1 MKRLFAIF
9 GGLVFLLL
17 VVVAGFGVW
26 IATFDANENK
36 DWIAGKFREQTGREL
51 TLGGNIDIS
60 FYPWLGVTADTV
72 SISNAPDF
80 STTPLLAANHLEF
93 RIKLLPLLSSR
104 YEIDTVKL
112 DGVRVNLE
120 VLGSGQNNWSGLTGA
135 PADTAAVPAVEPR
148 PGDSA
153 VLNNLVIGGVSITD
167 TSLVYDD
174 QFANTHYEI
183 NQLNVSIGEL
193 VYGAPLDIQMT
204 LEAASRTPELAA
216 DMAING
222 TVLYDR
228 DQGRY
233 DLNPLALTATLRG
246 PGVPAGA
253 AELKL
258 NTALS
263 MDIDE
268 DTLTLNDV
276 VLDALGTHLVAQ
288 VEAARVQTATPAVN
302 ATLEV
307 NGTDL
312 AVLFRVLEQ
321 NELAARI
328 SSLDSSFS
336 VTGSVEAD
344 LRSGTLNIP
353 ALQARLLNADIRG
366 DMQVSAFNTDT
377 PVLSGNLSAAGP
389 DLPTLI
395 EVVGMV
401 QGGSTS
407 ALSQTGRDLGRV
419 LDKSFRVQTRFSA
432 DMQEA
437 TVAVPEFALNL
448 FGSTIN
454 GNIDA
459 SNINDSKAL
468 QATGELNAQGPDLP
482 LLLQIAGEV
491 LGGRESALY
500 RYGDKLRLGVRER
513 AFTFNTGFSADLARG
528 NIELPALTADLLGFN
543 VNAKLNARDMQG
555 SNGLVSGS
563 LALTGDNLN
572 EVLTALDQPKLGEV
586 AQSMDLTLE
595 VGGSS
600 SNLRVSPLRM
610 NVVLSGRQIPDS
622 PQTLA
627 FDAETVMNLDNKSLQ
642 ADAFS
647 LSGLGLD
654 LSGNVSATNLD
665 TAPSY
670 SGQLN
675 VPAFSARRFLQQLNL
690 ELPPMTDASVLEKVA
705 LTSAFG
711 GTASSFNLNNMTL
724 VVDESTVTGS
734 FAVTDLATLATNFTV
749 NIDKLN
755 ADRYMAPATTEP
767 ESTTAEASPLPV
779 EELRALSVQG
789 SLNIGELTI
798 NRLNMRD
805 IEMQLNAA
813 DGDLAL
819 YPFKASLYEGSFD
832 GDIRLNAK
840 GATPS
845 ASVTTTL
852 NKVNLEPLLQD
863 FMDSTLITGIGN
875 IQLSLTGS
883 GADTAAIKRNLN
895 GNGSLQLQDGV
906 LSGVD
911 VSAVL
916 TSIETMIRNRKA
928 QALPQGGSTPFEES
942 AATLSIRDGVISTN
956 DLAVKAPGWKL
967 SGNGMLVDLAS
978 DEINFNL
985 LVDVDE
991 STVTSEETEYNLGGY
1006 SLPIEC
1012 TGAINSPRCLPDA
1025 KQILAATLGSAVQ
1038 QRLGEFL
1045 QDRLGGGQQQQQ
1057 QTVPT
1062 TDSTTETQ
1070 QLQPEQQTAPAP
1082 EAAPEAAPETAP
1094 EQEEQDLEDQL
1105 INRALDRFLR

>member
-9 GGLVFLLL
+9 GGLVCLLL
-17 VVVAGFGVW
+17 VVLAGFGIW
-26 IATFDANENK
+26 LATFDANENK
-36 DWIAGKFREQTGREL
+36 DWIAGKFREATGRDL

-60 FYPWLGVTADTV
+60 FYPWLGVTAETV
-72 SISNAPDF
+72 SVGNAPDF
-80 STTPLLAANHLEF
+80 SATPLLAANHLEF

-120 VLGSGQNNWSGLTGA
+120 VLGSGQNNWSALAGA
-135 PADTAAVPAVEPR
+135 PAATATVPAVEPS

-153 VLNNLVIGGVSITD
+153 WLNNLVLGGVSITD

-183 NQLNVSIGEL
+183 NQLNASIGALE
-193 VYGAPLDIQMT
+193 YGAPLDIRMT
-204 LEAASRTPELAA
+204 LQAASRTPELAA
-216 DMAING
+216 DMAVNG

-233 DLNPLALTATLRG
+233 DLNPLALTATLSG

-258 NTALS
+258 GTALS
-263 MDIDE
+263 MDLDE

-328 SSLDSSFS
+328 SSVDSSFS

-353 ALQARLLNADIRG
+353 ALQARLLNADIRSEL
-366 DMQVSAFNTDT
+366 QVSAFNTDT

-401 QGGSTS
+401 QGGSSS
-407 ALSQTGRDLGRV
+407 ALSQTGRDLAQMPEKG
-419 LDKSFRVQTRFSA
+419 FRVQTRFSA
-432 DMQEA
+432 NMQDA

-454 GNIDA
+454 GKVDA
-459 SNINDSKAL
+459 SNIKDSKAL

-482 LLLQIAGEV
+482 LLLQIAGQL

-500 RYGDKLRLGVRER
+500 QYGDKLRLGVRER
-513 AFTFNTGFSADLARG
+513 AFTVNTGFSADLARG

-555 SNGLVSGS
+555 SNGIVSGS

-572 EVLTALDQPKLGEV
+572 EVLTALDQPQLGEV
-586 AQSMDLTLE
+586 AQSMELTVE
-595 VGGSS
+595 VAGSS

-627 FDAETVMNLDNKSLQ
+627 FAAEAVMNLDNKSLQ
-642 ADAFS
+642 ADTFS

-654 LSGNVSATNLD
+654 LSGNASATNLD
-665 TAPSY
+665 SAPSY
-670 SGQLN
+670 SGALN
-675 VPAFSARRFLQQLNL
+675 IPAFNARRFLQQLNIP
-690 ELPPMTDASVLEKVA
+690 LPPMTDDTVLGKVA
-705 LTSAFG
+705 LNSAFG

-734 FAVTDLATLATNFTV
+734 FAVSDIATLATNFVV
-749 NIDKLN
+749 NVDKLN

-767 ESTTAEASPLPV
+767 ESTSAEASPLPV

-789 SLNIGELTI
+789 TLNVDELTI

-813 DGDLAL
+813 GGDLAL

-832 GDIRLNAK
+832 GDIRLNTK
-840 GATPS
+840 GETPS

-852 NKVNLEPLLQD
+852 TKVNLEPLLQD
-863 FMDSTLITGIGN
+863 FMDSTLVTGIGN

-895 GNGSLQLQDGV
+895 GNGSLQLEDGV

-911 VSAVL
+911 VAAVL

-942 AATLSIRDGVISTN
+942 AATLSILDGVISTN
-956 DLAVKAPGWKL
+956 DLVVQAPGWKL

-978 DEINFNL
+978 DQINFNL

-991 STVTSEETEYNLGGY
+991 STVTSADTEYNLGGY

-1045 QDRLGGGQQQQQ
+1045 QERLGGGQQQ
-1057 QTVPT
+1057 TPAAT
-1062 TDSTTETQ
+1062 PDSTTEAQ
-1070 QLQPEQQTAPAP
+1070 QLQPEQQTTPAPETAP
-1082 EAAPEAAPETAP
+1082 EAAPE
-1094 EQEEQDLEDQL
+1094 EEDLEDQL
-1105 INRALDRFLR
+1105 IKGALDRLLR